1 MTHYYVIHTHIPMT
15 TRLSLIIEILFNIL
29 HYSSLLNILYPL
41 YLFIFIG
48 PSVNNKLKC

>member
-1 MTHYYVIHTHIPMT
+1 MT

-41 YLFIFIG
+41 YNLYLFIFIG

>member
-1 MTHYYVIHTHIPMT
+1 MT

-29 HYSSLLNILYPL
+29 HYSSLLVSLLYPLYNL

-48 PSVNNKLKC
+48 PEYNNKLKC